1 MDTLRFLHKGIVV
14 ICLLAAAGHALA
26 AAKLTPE
33 EQAFLKARQALKNG
47 ELGTFHTFAHRLK
60 HYALYPY
67 LRYDYLRTRLGTTPD
82 GVLLEFIK
90 RYSDSPVSE
99 RLRRA
104 WLHTLAR
111 ERHWHMFLQVYRGS
125 EDPALQC
132 YALRARIHTGH
143 AAGLWDKVEPLWRV
157 GHAQPEACEP
167 LFNRFYASGRIT
179 PDLLWRRIRLSMD
192 AGHLRLAGEL
202 AQHLD
207 RRGQAQVRLW
217 QRVYRHPQHALANP
231 LLRHDGP
238 ITRDIVLSG
247 IQRLA
252 YRDAGTAHDLW
263 QTLRPRYRF
272 TLSQIDH
279 VQRVIAL
286 AAAHQQSPAAMRL
299 LAAAP
304 ADTRIKLWRVRT
316 ALTGRQWDTALAGIQ
331 DLPAALRDSDQW
343 RYWRARALEKLGD
356 SATAT
361 TIYRTLAAT
370 RSYYGFLSADRL
382 GQPYHMDDKPLDYS
396 EEQLSRLLDLPSVAR
411 ARELYRVSLAHD
423 ARDEWRYATR
433 DMGVQQLESAAV
445 LAYRWGWYDQAI
457 LTAARSGDFDDL
469 RLRFPTPYRQLVMTN
484 ARQLGLSPSW
494 VYGLLRQESLF
505 RPDARSGMGA
515 LGLMQLM
522 PGTGAYT
529 ARNIGLFLSHT
540 GELLVPANNIRL
552 GCAYLDHLLT
562 RFGGNQVLATA
573 AYNAGPR
580 RVKRWLPVRD
590 AVPADVWIDTLPY
603 TETRRYVRAVLAYS
617 VIFNRRLDHKP
628 LSLSA
633 LMPPIGPG
641 QIMRAAGFKRSTRTA
656 ALIVPADND

>member
-1 MDTLRFLHKGIVV
+1 MA
-14 ICLLAAAGHALA
+14 ICLLAAAGYALA
-26 AAKLTPE
+26 GAPLTPK
-33 EQAFLKARQALKNG
+33 EQTFLKARQALENG
-47 ELGTFHTFAHRLK
+47 ALGTFHALAGKLK

-90 RYSDSPVSE
+90 RYADSPLSE

-104 WLHTLAR
+104 WLHILAR
-111 ERHWHMFLQVYRGS
+111 QRRWRTFLQVYRGS
-125 EDPALQC
+125 RDPALQC

-143 AAGLWDKVEPLWRV
+143 AAGLWDQVESLWRV
-157 GHAQPEACEP
+157 GHAQPQACEP
-167 LFNRFYASGRIT
+167 VFNRFYASARMT
-179 PDLLWRRIRLSMD
+179 PDLLWQRIRLAMD
-192 AGHLRLAGEL
+192 AGHPRLAGEL

-217 QRVYRHPQHALANP
+217 QRVYRYPQRALASP

-252 YRDAGTAHDLW
+252 RRDADTAHDRW
-263 QTLRPRYRF
+263 QTLRQRYRF
-272 TLSQIDH
+272 APAQIAH
-279 VQRVIAL
+279 AQRVIAL
-286 AAAHQQSPAAMRL
+286 AAAHQQSPAAMRR

-304 ADTRIKLWRVRT
+304 ADTRIKLWRVRI
-316 ALTGRQWDTALAGIQ
+316 ALAGRQWDTVLAGIQ

-343 RYWRARALEKLGD
+343 RYWRARALEKVGND
-356 SATAT
+356 SAATA
-361 TIYRTLAAT
+361 IYRTLAET
-370 RSYYGFLSADRL
+370 RSYYGFLSADRVS
-382 GQPYHMDDKPLDYS
+382 QSYHMDDQPLDYG
-396 EEQLSRLLDLPSVAR
+396 EERLARLRELPGIVR
-411 ARELYRVSLAHD
+411 ARELYRVGLAHD

-433 DMGVQQLESAAV
+433 DMDAQHLGSAAV

-469 RLRFPTPYRQLVMTN
+469 RLRFPTPYRRLVMDN
-484 ARQLGLSPSW
+484 ARRLGLSPSW

-529 ARNIGLFLSHT
+529 ARNIGVSLGHT

-552 GCAYLDHLLT
+552 GCAYLDHLLAM
-562 RFGGNQVLATA
+562 FDGNQVLATA

-580 RVKRWLPVRD
+580 RVQRWLPVQD

-617 VIFNRRLDHKP
+617 IIFNRRLDHKP

-633 LMPPIGPG
+633 LMPPIGPV
-641 QIMRAAGFKRSTRTA
+641 QIMRAASFKRQARTA
-656 ALIVPADND
+656 LIDPASGRF